1 MSPAGRYYYI
11 TLAGTQSAG
20 SKFLSEKCITAKST
34 KKFGKV
40 IFAVSAGNRTRALV
54 LSNTERYRVSYHSDK
69 LKNPSELVFINIF
82 LCHASG
88 I

>member
-20 SKFLSEKCITAKST
+20 SKFLCEKCITAKST

-40 IFAVSAGNRTRALV
+40 IL
-54 LSNTERYRVSYHSDK
+54 LSQ
-69 LKNPSELVFINIF
+69 P
-82 LCHASG
+82 G
-88 I
+88 IEPAP